1 MEYEFLTPESIPG
14 YIASKESLRK
24 IVNSEKIVDIA
35 EVGDGN
41 LNLVFIVKD
50 SEGGTLVL
58 KQALPYVRL
67 VGPAWPMTPAR
78 AEREAEAL
86 RIHGELDPKK
96 IPVLYDYD
104 PDRYIIAMENLSSFR
119 VWRGAM
125 IEGLRHEGVAE
136 AMGELVAEV
145 TIGTSVLGLSS
156 RAQKESVAVSINP
169 ELCKITEDLVFT
181 EPYHDIGRNQV
192 LPENQLDADRHA
204 ADPAMRVA
212 MAEAKWIFMTKA
224 EALVHG
230 DLHSGSIMVRALDGS
245 DQGPAEARAFD
256 SEFAFYGPVAFDIG
270 AMWANF
276 TLSAA
281 RWIALGDDDYAT
293 WALSLVGKSWQAF
306 EQTMRHKLAQTN
318 EDPMW
323 TEAFLDRQLATWMT
337 ESWLFAAAKM
347 SRRIVGLAK
356 VKDIELLEPRLR
368 EGAARGI
375 LELSRELAKQRNVD
389 ATTAGFESLAIDML
403 KKHTTR

>member
-1 MEYEFLTPESIPG
+1 MAYEFLTSENIPA
-14 YIASKESLRK
+14 YIASKSSLNK
-24 IVNSEKIVDIA
+24 IVNPDKISNIA

-41 LNLVFIVKD
+41 LNLVFIIHD
-50 SEGGTLVL
+50 SDGGTLVL

-67 VGPAWPMTPAR
+67 VGPDWPMTPSR
-78 AEREAEAL
+78 AEHEAEAL

-96 IPVLYDYD
+96 IPVMFDYD
-104 PDRYIIAMENLSSFR
+104 PDRFIIAMENLASFR

-145 TIGTSVLGLSS
+145 AFGTSVLGLASKE
-156 RAQKESVAVSINP
+156 QKESAAASINP
-169 ELCKITEDLVFT
+169 ELCRITEDLVFT
-181 EPYHDIGRNQV
+181 EPYHDIGRNKV
-192 LPENQLDADRHA
+192 LPENQPDADKHA
-204 ADPAMRVA
+204 ADADMRLA
-212 MAEAKWIFMTKA
+212 MADAKWIFMTKA
-224 EALVHG
+224 EALIHG

-245 DQGPAEARAFD
+245 KEGPAEARAFD
-256 SEFAFYGPVAFDIG
+256 SEFAFYGPIAFDIG

-281 RWIALGDDDYAT
+281 RHIALGDEAYAN
-293 WALSLVGKSWQAF
+293 WALELITKSWNSF
-306 EQTMRHKLAQTN
+306 EATIRAKVN
-318 EDPMW
+318 ESNQDPMW
-323 TEAFLDRQLATWMT
+323 TAEFLERRLADWMI

-356 VKDIELLEPRLR
+356 VHDIEALEPRLR

-375 LELSRELAKQRNVD
+375 LELSREIVRHRKPGVTTKQFEALALE
-389 ATTAGFESLAIDML
+389 TL
-403 KKHTTR
+403 KKHSTR

>member
-1 MEYEFLTPESIPG
+1 MPYEFLTPENIPS

-24 IVNSEKIVDIA
+24 IVNPYKISNIA

-41 LNLVFIVKD
+41 LNLVFIIHD
-50 SEGGTLVL
+50 IEGGTLVL

-67 VGPAWPMTPAR
+67 VGPAWPMTPSR
-78 AEREAEAL
+78 AEHEAEAL
-86 RIHGELDPKK
+86 RIHGELDPEK

-104 PDRYIIAMENLSSFR
+104 PERFIIAMENLSSFR

-145 TIGTSVLGLSS
+145 AFGTSAMGLASKE
-156 RAQKESVAVSINP
+156 QKESVAVSINP
-169 ELCKITEDLVFT
+169 ELCRITEDLVFT
-181 EPYHDIGRNQV
+181 EPYHDIGRNKV
-192 LPENQLDADRHA
+192 LPENQADADRHA
-204 ADPAMRVA
+204 ADAEMRLA
-212 MAEAKWIFMTKA
+212 MADAKWLFMTKA
-224 EALVHG
+224 EALIHG
-230 DLHSGSIMVRALDGS
+230 DLHSGSIMVRALDGANE
-245 DQGPAEARAFD
+245 GPAEARAFD
-256 SEFAFYGPVAFDIG
+256 SEFAFYGPIAFDIG

-281 RWIALGDDDYAT
+281 RHIALGNEAYAN
-293 WALSLVGKSWQAF
+293 WALALISKSWNSF
-306 EQTMRHKLAQTN
+306 EHTIRGKVTESKQ
-318 EDPMW
+318 DPMW
-323 TEAFLDRQLATWMT
+323 TESFVERRLAEWMT

-356 VKDIELLEPRLR
+356 VHDIEALEPKLR

-375 LELSRELAKQRNVD
+375 LELSREIVRHRKPGVTTTQFETLALEV
-389 ATTAGFESLAIDML
+389 L
-403 KKHTTR
+403 KKYSTR